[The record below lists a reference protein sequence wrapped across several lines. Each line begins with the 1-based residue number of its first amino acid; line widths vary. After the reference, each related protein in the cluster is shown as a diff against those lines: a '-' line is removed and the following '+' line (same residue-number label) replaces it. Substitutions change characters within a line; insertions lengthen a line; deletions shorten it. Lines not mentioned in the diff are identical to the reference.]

1 MISKPLILGMI
12 FALGIIIYAMTINQ

>member
-12 FALGIIIYAMTINQ
+12 FALGIIIYVMTINQ